1 MALFK
6 KAEQKL
12 EKKNRKNSG
21 QGSDFDG
28 TPRSEVSVD
37 SQKPNVD
44 KPKKL
49 TIEDQFKEL
58 EAQTQMTLKSK
69 AA

>member
-1 MALFK
+1 MK

-12 EKKNRKNSG
+12 EKKRKNSG